1 MQEDTTGRICQLHVR
16 LEERVDQIDKRLWR
30 TRYWLIYIAF
40 ISFVG
45 SFLGSYAGRQ
55 WSLFEALSERDKP
68 AGELEHRK
76 VLEQNEQ
83 DRFARPLVAGRL

>member
-1 MQEDTTGRICQLHVR
+1 MREETTGRLCQLHVR

-30 TRYWLIYIAF
+30 TRHWLIYIAF

-55 WSLFEALSERDKP
+55 WSVVEALSSSSIIEQPEREERDSDP
-68 AGELEHRK
+68 ARSLISLR
-76 VLEQNEQ
+76 
-83 DRFARPLVAGRL
+83 GR